1 MTCCLEHQKTL
12 RVLVQ
17 YLMNEEVAGK
27 SSREF
32 FFLFFFLTHFKL
44 FLPQNINKNL
54 MSQYFI
60 QNTLKLIK
68 KHKI

>member
-27 SSREF
+27 IKVESF
-32 FFLFFFLTHFKL
+32 FFFFYLTHFKL
-44 FLPQNINKNL
+44 FLPENTNKNL